1 MSIQLRDRSKIRPVY
16 DPVILGFVNASE
28 RRYDEV
34 DEDGRPMYSTATR
47 RQQIVETRRGLVQ
60 SMQNAPHLFDDSLWN
75 RALTSLAFDME
86 GQTPGGTGILTVA
99 QQNQLQNLAIKGLSH
114 ALVAGAPVNLE
125 TASRLTEILVPLSAS
140 HSGARG
146 VLNDFAEY
154 VESGIYRVSETAK
167 SLAVSHTTGDVQR
180 AFQKAK
186 TQDSGGGDSRAKRGR
201 YVVPDS
207 DSDSDAGP
215 AADAEEDSDFEDGEE
230 EDESESY
237 AESESLVDEDDES
250 EGPAESEPDS
260 DIVDFDA
267 DNGSDDEDDE
277 DEDEECDSDSDE

>member
-28 RRYDEV
+28 RRYDDA

-86 GQTPGGTGILTVA
+86 GQTPGGTGILTGA
-99 QQNQLQNLAIKGLSH
+99 QRNQLLNLAVKGLAH
-114 ALVAGAPVNLE
+114 ALVAGAPINME
-125 TASRLTEILVPLSAS
+125 TASRLTEVLVPLSAT
-140 HSGARG
+140 HGGAKS

-154 VESGIYRVSETAK
+154 VESGLYRVSETAK

-186 TQDSGGGDSRAKRGR
+186 TQDAGAGDSSAKRRR

-207 DSDSDAGP
+207 DSESDAGP
-215 AADAEEDSDFEDGEE
+215 AEADLDSDFDEADLAGED
-230 EDESESY
+230 SESDS
-237 AESESLVDEDDES
+237 ESESLVDEAES
-250 EGPAESEPDS
+250 EGEAESEPDS

-267 DNGSDDEDDE
+267 EDDEDDD
-277 DEDEECDSDSDE
+277 DEDESECDSDSEDDDE